1 MNQIETSTVSTPFEY
16 LNTASK
22 MFPGVDPSFIDGL
35 AKEYFGSDDPIHA
48 VYLKRFL
55 VSAVARAY
63 CPGRRIN
70 STLTL
75 VGPQATRKTTFL
87 SILFSPALF
96 SYRESPHPSRKELLE
111 MHSSW
116 CVEYEVDRSPDKF
129 YAEAIDRFCSQTE
142 DRFRSFYSRSPD
154 DHCRPFVIV
163 ITCQPEVWNPVGDR
177 RYSVI
182 PINSAIPMDKV
193 AQDRDRIWAAA
204 DALYKSGFHWWLS
217 TEEVLRNESGNS
229 R

>member
-1 MNQIETSTVSTPFEY
+1 MSQIETSPVSTPFEY

-22 MFPGVDPSFIDGL
+22 MFPGIDPSFLDGL
-35 AKEYFGSDDPIHA
+35 AKEYFGTDDPMHA
-48 VYLKRFL
+48 VYFKRFL

-63 CPGRRIN
+63 CPGRAIN

-75 VGPQATRKTTFL
+75 VGPQGTRKTTFL
-87 SILFSPALF
+87 SILFSPALL
-96 SYRESPHPSRKELLE
+96 SDRGLPCPSRKHFRE

-116 CVEYEVDRSPDKF
+116 CIEYEVIRSPDDSG
-129 YAEAIDRFCSQTE
+129 AEAIDRFCSQSE
-142 DRFRSFYSRSPD
+142 DWFRATYTRGPA

-177 RYSVI
+177 RYWVI
-182 PINSAIPMDKV
+182 PINSAIPIDKV

-217 TEEVLRNESGNS
+217 TEEVLKNEC
-229 R
+229 